1 MTFKKKVF
9 DRYMSLLDDKIRSL
23 ENILRELEEGAQNDN
38 KSSAGDKHETARAMM
53 QLEQEKIS
61 KQLAE
66 AILQRAALEKLG
78 NTSGRVIKPGSLIRT
93 NKGVLYL
100 GISPAKIYTEEINV
114 FVMSSLSPLG
124 QKLLGLKAG
133 DKAEMNGS
141 IYEIESV
148 E

>member
-1 MTFKKKVF
+1 MTFKKKIF
-9 DRYMSLLDDKIRSL
+9 DRCMSLLDDKIRSL

-61 KQLAE
+61 NQLAE
-66 AILQRAALEKLG
+66 IILQRAALKKLE
-78 NTSGRVIKPGSLIRT
+78 NISGEVIKSGSLIGT

-100 GISPAKIYTEEINV
+100 GISPAKISVEETNI
-114 FVMSSLSPLG
+114 FVLSSLSPLG
-124 QKLLGLKAG
+124 QKLLGLKVG
-133 DKAEMNGS
+133 DTAEMNGAT
-141 IYEIESV
+141 YVIESV